1 VGHTVTQAD
10 IDAGGIANNLTFT
23 AQSPANT
30 PFSDV
35 SDDGIDD
42 DGNVVD
48 DPAELPIAV
57 EPGREVTDVLA
68 ETGSAVGD
76 VVVYQISVENIGNVT
91 LTNLT
96 VTDTMT
102 DLAGN
107 SSVSEE
113 VIFVAGNDPFTLDVG
128 KTILFEMTYTL
139 TQEDLDAGGLVNVA
153 RADVV
158 TTAGRILSDKSDN
171 GVDVDVDG
179 NTVDDHTVLI
189 VNRVSSI

>member
-1 VGHTVTQAD
+1 MGHTVTQAD